1 MLLYRFPLIRL
12 PMCYFNNLGCP
23 MLWAAL
29 GSPGLLWVAL
39 GYPGLFGAAQGCSG
53 GAAVQIHTWMY
64 WGHMWHPWH
73 LCQTLARN
81 GLPLAPL
88 GCSELLWAARCC
100 SGLPWECSCA
110 NTHLAVLGAHV
121 ASMAPVSNLGA
132 HNMHMYTYIRGVA
145 SDTHE
150 NIHY

>member
-12 PMCYFNNLGCP
+12 SMCYFDNLGCP

-73 LCQTLARN
+73 LGYL
-81 GLPLAPL
+81 GLFGAAQ
-88 GCSELLWAARCC
+88 GCSGSAIVQIHTWLYW
-100 SGLPWECSCA
+100 G
-110 NTHLAVLGAHV
+110 
-121 ASMAPVSNLGA
+121 
-132 HNMHMYTYIRGVA
+132 HMW
-145 SDTHE
+145 HQ
-150 NIHY
+150 NPKL